1 AHPPGIYRRDKV
13 KNPAVPSQSV
23 LKKWRLSALAIG
35 STPLER
41 AAGLLAWLDTAGAGA
56 ASTTRIVTAPM
67 RKLGVAAFCSGSR
80 SSARADLAIRGAAVG
95 GVWRWVFGFAGPVL
109 VDLILV
115 AVIVFAVAGA
125 GSALTIA
132 GSALA
137 AGAVA
142 VAYFCAA
149 TLVAA
154 NS

>member
-67 RKLGVAAFCSGSR
+67 RKLGVAAFRSGSR
-80 SSARADLAIRGAAVG
+80 SSARADLAIRGAARSEERRVG
-95 GVWRWVFGFAGPVL
+95 KSGEPAGGGMRRRPIQSGRVGT
-109 VDLILV
+109 
-115 AVIVFAVAGA
+115 AGERDKE
-125 GSALTIA
+125 
-132 GSALA
+132 
-137 AGAVA
+137 
-142 VAYFCAA
+142 
-149 TLVAA
+149 
-154 NS
+154 